1 LGATVAIVHDVL
13 MVFSVF
19 ALLGRFLPFSTEID
33 QTFIAAMLTI
43 VGYSIN
49 DSVVVFDR
57 VREFLTERR
66 DKGELGSLINLA
78 INKTLSRTLLTSTTT
93 LFVVLILFL
102 FGGEALKSFSF
113 ALLIGIGIG
122 TYSSVFIAT
131 PIVVD
136 FMKSKKATV

>member
-1 LGATVAIVHDVL
+1 

-19 ALLGRFLPFSTEID
+19 ALLGKFLPFSTEID

-57 VREFLTERR
+57 VREFLSEKRISSNIGQT
-66 DKGELGSLINLA
+66 INNA
-78 INKTLSRTLLTSTTT
+78 INSTLSRTLLTSSTT

-113 ALLIGIGIG
+113 ALLVGIGVG
-122 TYSSVFIAT
+122 TYSSIFIAT
-131 PIVVD
+131 PIVLD
-136 FMKSKKATV
+136 FMKKDKTEKA